1 MKLETLAQAVARLD
15 DEVQANMGT
24 DRAWLFV
31 AYITNLKNYD
41 SISDA
46 VDDCARVHNQYVGE
60 KRYIAHETFAEIR
73 VSIAPSA
80 EVYRQQFGVK

>member
-15 DEVQANMGT
+15 DEVQVNKDT

-31 AYITNLKNYD
+31 SYITNLKNYD

-46 VDDCARVHNQYVGE
+46 VDDCAQLYNQYVGE
-60 KRYIAHETFAEIR
+60 KRYIAHENFAEIR

-80 EVYRQQFGVK
+80 ETYRRQFGVK